1 MADFVELF
9 VESGATFSTEVTVND
24 ANGEPKDLTDYSVRS
39 QLRKSYYSTTATNF
53 EIDLDS
59 PIDGLVTMTLSANT
73 TSNLKAGRYVYDVEI
88 EEESTGVVT
97 RIFEGIVNVLP
108 NVTR

>member
-1 MADFVELF
+1 
-9 VESGATFSTEVTVND
+9 
-24 ANGEPKDLTDYSVRS
+24 
-39 QLRKSYYSTTATNF
+39 
-53 EIDLDS
+53 
-59 PIDGLVTMTLSANT
+59 MTLSANT
-73 TSNLKAGRYVYDVEI
+73 TSSLKAGRYVYDVEI